1 VPPGETRSDGVD
13 GQLPGNWAVSDF
25 FSSYFA
31 IPFMIIFYFGYKF
44 IKKTRIIP
52 LSEVPVG
59 QWIAL
64 ADANPETPPS
74 PKTGWKGWFA
84 KFWWD

>member
-1 VPPGETRSDGVD
+1 MVIT
-13 GQLPGNWAVSDF
+13 
-25 FSSYFA
+25 YFA
-31 IPFMIIFYFGYKF
+31 YKF
-44 IKKTRIIP
+44 IKKTRIVP

-64 ADANPETPPS
+64 ADANPEPPAT